1 MATPEQIRA
10 NQSNAQLS
18 TGPTSEE
25 GKQASSQ
32 NRTTHGLTKTDNKS
46 FYLMLTESPEKLSE
60 LRAQLREEHQPQ
72 TETEHIL
79 VRRLGDHEWLRARAL
94 RFQQECLAGPVFD
107 TAQFAL
113 FMRYQTNQ
121 ERAFYKALNELQ
133 KLRAERTKQEIG
145 FESQKRLEAAEQRAA
160 EAHEMKKQ
168 EFELKKERAARPRH
182 PEKTQ
187 NQPAAPVTLQI
198 GTAPLPETSP
208 GELKTAA

>member
-1 MATPEQIRA
+1 
-10 NQSNAQLS
+10 
-18 TGPTSEE
+18 
-25 GKQASSQ
+25 
-32 NRTTHGLTKTDNKS
+32 
-46 FYLMLTESPEKLSE
+46 
-60 LRAQLREEHQPQ
+60 
-72 TETEHIL
+72 
-79 VRRLGDHEWLRARAL
+79 
-94 RFQQECLAGPVFD
+94 VFD